1 MKKFFVAMV
10 VFVGTFLNGD
20 YLDISIGT
28 KPNYNFEEYLFKDI
42 NITNT
47 QKLEKKISYNELH
60 LSGNFNNI
68 IGFNYYKN
76 DIASPDKFDS
86 KEIYIGSDKTKFLG
100 YQKDE
105 TTIHY
110 GTRVSKAKTTRY
122 TVYDVLTIEQN
133 KLSSTDS
140 EIIAPG
146 TTSDNADTTP
156 LPSAVPVYRYMDYQK
171 VIISSENFYNHVKE
185 NTIDGEN
192 YFNGVAISQNF
203 SSLFRVYGVVIASY
217 EQHDYSKGSANYIDT
232 NGTTKSI
239 FNESVADRDKLVARD
254 GRFKGFGYGYKITA
268 EAYWKDFSLFLTS
281 YYKKTNLKNYES
293 TIKYAASDAEQ
304 VSNVIALDK
313 INFLQQ
319 YTSFGLR
326 YRF

>member
-1 MKKFFVAMV
+1 MKKIFVAMV
-10 VFVGTFLNGD
+10 VFLGTFLSGD
-20 YLDISIGT
+20 YLDISIAS

-42 NITNT
+42 NTTST

-76 DIASPDKFDS
+76 NIASPDSFDS

-105 TTIHY
+105 TTINY
-110 GTRVSKAKTTRY
+110 GTRVSKAKTTKY
-122 TVYDVLTIEQN
+122 TVYDILTIEEN
-133 KLSSTDS
+133 KLSSNDVETFY
-140 EIIAPG
+140 PG
-146 TTSDNADTTP
+146 TTTDTADTTT
-156 LPSAVPVYRYMDYQK
+156 AVTSSVDRTMDYQK
-171 VIISSENFYNHVKE
+171 IILSSENLYAHVKE
-185 NTIDGEN
+185 NAIDGEN
-192 YFNGVAISQNF
+192 YFNGVAVSQNF
-203 SSLFRVYGVVIASY
+203 SSMFRLYGVVIASY
-217 EQHDYSKGSANYIDT
+217 EQHDYSKGSATYVDV

-239 FNESVADRDKLVARD
+239 FNAAVADRDKLVARE
-254 GRFKGFGYGYKITA
+254 GRFKGFGYGYKLTA
-268 EAYWKDFSLFLTS
+268 EAYWKDFSLFVTG
-281 YYKKTNLKNYES
+281 YYKKTNLKNYYS
-293 TIKYAASDAEQ
+293 TVKYAASDADP
-304 VSNVIALDK
+304 VANVIALDK

>member
-1 MKKFFVAMV
+1 MKKLFVAMV

-76 DIASPDKFDS
+76 DIASPDSFDS

-100 YQKDE
+100 YQQDERAIYYGARKNITE
-105 TTIHY
+105 TT
-110 GTRVSKAKTTRY
+110 KY
-122 TVYDVLTIEQN
+122 TIYDILTIEQS
-133 KLSSTDS
+133 KLISTAT
-140 EIIAPG
+140 E
-146 TTSDNADTTP
+146 TFTP
-156 LPSAVPVYRYMDYQK
+156 STESNSTITAK
-171 VIISSENFYNHVKE
+171 VTRKYDFEKIMLTSENLYNHVKE
-185 NTIDGEN
+185 NAIDGEN

-203 SSLFRVYGVVIASY
+203 SSMFRIYGVAIVSY
-217 EQHDYSKGSANYIDT
+217 EQQDYSKGTANYDV
-232 NGTTKSI
+232 NGTEKSI
-239 FNESVADRDKLVARD
+239 FTPKEGKTVSDLLPIN

-281 YYKKTNLKNYES
+281 YYKQTNLKNYES
-293 TIKYAASDAEQ
+293 SIKYPATDSTAP
-304 VSNVIALDK
+304 VYNVISVGK
-313 INFLQQ
+313 IDFLQK

>member
-1 MKKFFVAMV
+1 MKKIFVAMV
-10 VFVGTFLNGD
+10 VFVGTFLSGD
-20 YLDISIGT
+20 YLDISIAS

-42 NITNT
+42 NTSNT
-47 QKLEKKISYNELH
+47 EKLSKKISYNELH

-76 DIASPDKFDS
+76 DMASPDSFDS

-110 GTRVSKAKTTRY
+110 GTRVSKAKTTKY

-133 KLSSTDS
+133 KVSSNDIETFY
-140 EIIAPG
+140 PG
-146 TTSDNADTTP
+146 VTADDDITT
-156 LPSAVPVYRYMDYQK
+156 AVTSNVERTIDYQK
-171 VIISSENFYNHVKE
+171 IILSSENLYTHVKE

-192 YFNGVAISQNF
+192 YFNGVAIAQNF
-203 SSLFRVYGVVIASY
+203 SSMFRLYGVVIASY
-217 EQHDYSKGSANYIDT
+217 EQHDYSKGAATYVDT
-232 NGTTKSI
+232 NGTTKGIYNSA
-239 FNESVADRDKLVARD
+239 FDERDDLVARE
-254 GRFKGFGYGYKITA
+254 GRFKGFGYGYKLTA
-268 EAYWKDFSLFLTS
+268 EAYWKDFSLFVTG
-281 YYKKTNLKNYES
+281 YYKKTSLKNYYNS
-293 TIKYAASDAEQ
+293 IKYPAADAEQ
-304 VSNVIALDK
+304 VVNVIAVDK

>member
-1 MKKFFVAMV
+1 MKNIFVAMV
-10 VFVGTFLNGD
+10 VFVGTFLSGD
-20 YLDISIGT
+20 YLDISIAS
-28 KPNYNFEEYLFKDI
+28 KPNYKFEEYLFKDI
-42 NITNT
+42 NTSNT

-76 DIASPDKFDS
+76 DIVSPDSFDS

-100 YQKDE
+100 YQKDD

-110 GTRVSKAKTTRY
+110 GRRVSKAKTTRY
-122 TVYDVLTIEQN
+122 TVYDILTIQQN
-133 KLSSTDS
+133 KLSSSDVETFF
-140 EIIAPG
+140 PG
-146 TTSDNADTTP
+146 TTSNTSDTNTSVTSNVDRNA
-156 LPSAVPVYRYMDYQK
+156 DYQK
-171 VIISSENFYNHVKE
+171 IILSSENLYNHVKE
-185 NTIDGEN
+185 NAIDGEN

-203 SSLFRVYGVVIASY
+203 SSMFRVYGVIIASY
-217 EQHDYSKGSANYIDT
+217 EQHDYTKGSATFDS

-239 FNESVADRDKLVARD
+239 FNAAVADRDKLVARE

-268 EAYWKDFSLFLTS
+268 EAYWKDFSLFVTG
-281 YYKKTNLKNYES
+281 YYKKTSLKNYYS
-293 TIKYAASDAEQ
+293 SVKYAADDADP

>member
-1 MKKFFVAMV
+1 MKNIFVAMV
-10 VFVGTFLNGD
+10 VFVGTFLSGD
-20 YLDISIGT
+20 YLDISIAS
-28 KPNYNFEEYLFKDI
+28 KPSYKFEEYLFKDI
-42 NITNT
+42 NTT
-47 QKLEKKISYNELH
+47 SAEKLEKKISYNELH

-76 DIASPDKFDS
+76 NITSPDSFDS

-105 TTIHY
+105 TTIQY
-110 GTRVSKAKTTRY
+110 GTRVNKAKTTKY
-122 TVYDVLTIEQN
+122 TVYDILTIEQN
-133 KLSSTDS
+133 KLSSSDVETFY
-140 EIIAPG
+140 PG
-146 TTSDNADTTP
+146 TTSNTSDTNTSVTSNVDRNA
-156 LPSAVPVYRYMDYQK
+156 DYQK
-171 VIISSENFYNHVKE
+171 IILSSENLYNHVKE
-185 NTIDGEN
+185 NAIDGEN

-217 EQHDYSKGSANYIDT
+217 EQHDYTKGTATFDN
-232 NGTTKSI
+232 NGTTQSI
-239 FNESVADRDKLVARD
+239 FNAAVADRDKLVARE

-268 EAYWKDFSLFLTS
+268 EAYWKDFSLFVTG
-281 YYKKTNLKNYES
+281 YYKKTSLKNYYS
-293 TIKYAASDAEQ
+293 SVKYAADDADQ
-304 VSNVIALDK
+304 VANVIALDK